1 MIKLI
6 PCSLLP
12 VTLLALFGCGNTNN
26 AWCPPEKNVTPEP
39 VKLETLTLSA
49 DALFQ
54 FDQFTLSGLLP
65 EDKARLD
72 NFTRKVKENTAH
84 IDSLTVVGHT
94 DRLGP
99 DEYNY
104 TLSLKRA
111 GTVKELLEGNE
122 VTVPVKIQSMGK
134 HQPVTTHCEGKGALL
149 KMCLQP
155 DRRVEIIAN
164 YK

>member
-1 MIKLI
+1 M
-6 PCSLLP
+6 
-12 VTLLALFGCGNTNN
+12 
-26 AWCPPEKNVTPEP
+26 
-39 VKLETLTLSA
+39 
-49 DALFQ
+49 
-54 FDQFTLSGLLP
+54 
-65 EDKARLD
+65 D

-122 VTVPVKIQSMGK
+122 VTVHSPLIE
-134 HQPVTTHCEGKGALL
+134 T
-149 KMCLQP
+149 
-155 DRRVEIIAN
+155 R
-164 YK
+164 